1 MQLVR
6 STGGVDVALHDLGGH
21 GPPLLLTHATGFCG
35 PVWRPLARHLADRYH
50 AHAPDL
56 RGHGESVTPVG
67 LDFHWDGFADD
78 VLAVVDHLREHH
90 GVHGP
95 LPAVGHSKGGAALLL
110 AEQRRPGTFAQ
121 LYCFEPVVFPP
132 MPARPAGDDTGASG
146 SGGGNHLAEGALRR
160 RPTFPSFGDAYDN
173 FAAKPPLNVLRAD
186 ALEAYVHG
194 GFRRT
199 DDGSVTL
206 RCRPEDEA
214 QVYRMGASHDA
225 FAHLAEVTIPV
236 TIASGRAD
244 PFGPAAMAP
253 AIAERLPHGRLVVFE
268 DLGHFGPL
276 EDPDRVADSVAAAF
290 AR

>member
-1 MQLVR
+1 M
-6 STGGVDVALHDLGGH
+6 ALHDLGGH

-50 AHAPDL
+50 AFAPDL

-78 VLAVVDHLREHH
+78 VLAVVDHLRDHH
-90 GVHGP
+90 GVDGP

-110 AEQRRPGTFAQ
+110 AEERRPGTFSQ

-132 MPARPAGDDTGASG
+132 MPMEARGDDTGASG

-160 RPTFPSFGDAYDN
+160 RASFPSFGDAYDN
-173 FAAKPPLNVLRAD
+173 FSAKPPLDVLRAD
-186 ALEAYVHG
+186 ALEAYVQG
-194 GFRRT
+194 GFRREE
-199 DDGSVTL
+199 DGSVTL

-214 QVYRMGASHDA
+214 QVYRMGAHHDA
-225 FAHLAEVTIPV
+225 FAHLANVAIPV
-236 TIASGRAD
+236 TIASGRTD

-253 AIAERLPHGRLVVFE
+253 AIAERLPHGRLVVFD

-276 EDPDRVADSVAAAF
+276 EDPDRIADSVAAAF

>member
-1 MQLVR
+1 M
-6 STGGVDVALHDLGGH
+6 ALHDLGGH
-21 GPPLLLTHATGFCG
+21 GPPLLLTHATGLCG

-50 AHAPDL
+50 AYAPDL

-67 LDFHWDGFADD
+67 LDFNWDGFADD

-90 GVHGP
+90 GVHDP

-160 RPTFPSFGDAYDN
+160 RATFPSFGDAYDN
-173 FAAKPPLNVLRAD
+173 FAAKQPLNVLRAD

-194 GFRRT
+194 GFRRE

-206 RCRPEDEA
+206 RCRPGDEA
-214 QVYRMGASHDA
+214 QVYRMGANHDA
-225 FAHLAEVTIPV
+225 FAHLTEVAVPV
-236 TIASGRAD
+236 TIATGRTD
-244 PFGPAAMAP
+244 PFGPAAVAP

>member
-1 MQLVR
+1 M
-6 STGGVDVALHDLGGH
+6 ALHDLGGH

-50 AHAPDL
+50 AYAPDL
-56 RGHGESVTPVG
+56 RGHGEAVTPIG

-78 VLAVVDHLREHH
+78 VLAVVDHLREHLGLDRPPAAVAH
-90 GVHGP
+90 STGP
-95 LPAVGHSKGGAALLL
+95 APLLL
-110 AEQRRPGTFAQ
+110 AEQRRPGTFSQ

-132 MPARPAGDDTGASG
+132 MPSAPAGDDTGASG

-160 RPTFPSFGDAYDN
+160 RATFASFADAYDN
-173 FAAKPPLNVLRAD
+173 FAAKPPLDVLRPD
-186 ALEAYVHG
+186 ALEAYVQG
-194 GFRRT
+194 GFRRE

-206 RCRPEDEA
+206 RCRPGDEA
-214 QVYRMGASHDA
+214 QVYRMGANHDA
-225 FAHLAEVTIPV
+225 FAHLATVAIPV
-236 TIASGRAD
+236 TIARGRAD

-253 AIAERLPHGRLVVFE
+253 AIAERLPDGRLVVFD

-276 EDPDRVADSVAAAF
+276 EDPDRIADSVAAAF